1 MTIVPNGKGVEYLMS
16 EENKALERRLYEEY
30 NKGKATAFAVIDEL
44 YATDTIQH
52 ISTGQEILGI
62 ENYKQHVS
70 EFSSAFPDLQ
80 FTIDDMIAEGD
91 KVALR
96 VTATGTN
103 KGAFRGIPPTNK
115 KVTLSMIQIDR
126 VAVGKFVEGWSRY
139 DTLGLMQQLGLIPTP
154 GKGR

>member
-1 MTIVPNGKGVEYLMS
+1 MS
-16 EENKALERRLYEEY
+16 VNEIKALERRLYEEY
-30 NKGKATAFAVIDEL
+30 NKGQAAVLAVIDEL

-52 ISTGQEILGI
+52 SSSGQDIHGI

-70 EFSSAFPDLQ
+70 AFSSALPDLH
-80 FTIDDMIAEGD
+80 FTIEDMIAEGD

-96 VTATGTN
+96 VTVTGTN

-115 KVTLSMIQIDR
+115 KVTSEMIQIDR
-126 VAVGKFVEGWSRY
+126 IVGGKFVEGWSRY

>member
-1 MTIVPNGKGVEYLMS
+1 
-16 EENKALERRLYEEY
+16 LYEEY
-30 NKGKATAFAVIDEL
+30 NKGKAAVLAVIDEL

-52 ISTGQEILGI
+52 SSSGQDMRGI

-70 EFSSAFPDLQ
+70 AFSSAFPDLH
-80 FTIDDMIAEGD
+80 FTIDDMVAEGD
-91 KVALR
+91 KIALR

-115 KVTLSMIQIDR
+115 KVTVEMIQIDR
-126 VAVGKFVEGWSRY
+126 IVGGKFVEGWSRY